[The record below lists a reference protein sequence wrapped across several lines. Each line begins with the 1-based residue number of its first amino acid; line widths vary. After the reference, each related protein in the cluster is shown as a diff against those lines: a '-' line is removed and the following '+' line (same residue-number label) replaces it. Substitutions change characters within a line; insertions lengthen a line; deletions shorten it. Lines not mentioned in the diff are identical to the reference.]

1 MRPPPEDPD
10 ALFRLGQLEYEAGRL
25 ESAANAFYRAIE
37 LQDLES
43 QGPAVFG
50 LGRVRLRQG
59 DRGGAYAAWRLAIA
73 TRDPEYAPRA
83 ACFMAVGYQQEG
95 NRTEARWAWQAALD
109 ATSERYEV
117 IALLGLGSIADLEG
131 EVSLA
136 LSYWRRATTLVV
148 TKAEETWW
156 P

>member
-1 MRPPPEDPD
+1 MGATLPAAMRPPPEDPD

-83 ACFMAVGYQQEG
+83 ACFMAMKVITQVGARLHQGARESWEEG
-95 NRTEARWAWQAALD
+95 LRAA
-109 ATSERYEV
+109 
-117 IALLGLGSIADLEG
+117 G
-131 EVSLA
+131 
-136 LSYWRRATTLVV
+136 
-148 TKAEETWW
+148 
-156 P
+156 

>member
-1 MRPPPEDPD
+1 MGATLPAAMRPPPEDPD

-43 QGPAVFG
+43 QGPAAFG

-59 DRGGAYAAWRLAIA
+59 DRGGADAAWRLATA
-73 TRDPEYAPRA
+73 RRGPEYAPRP
-83 ACFMAVGYQQEG
+83 ACLLAVAIQREG
-95 NRTEARWAWQAALD
+95 D
-109 ATSERYEV
+109 
-117 IALLGLGSIADLEG
+117 
-131 EVSLA
+131 
-136 LSYWRRATTLVV
+136 
-148 TKAEETWW
+148 